1 MDASVTVR
9 AWLCRLPLKQPIP
22 VGTVRW
28 TVRPTVLISLTDRDG
43 HTSWGEAAP
52 LDGYGP
58 DTLSDVVTAIRV
70 GNWDADLPSLQCAL
84 GSARQA
90 TASPSGTLLTPAV
103 LDTTSDA
110 PLIKVKISGE
120 PQDEAS
126 RLLAL
131 LQGHATRRLRLDAN
145 QSITRDGARRLLD
158 LIGPS
163 VDRIDFFEEPFPG
176 CFDADHRADF
186 PVPLAIDESLAGE
199 NWRHADVCVLK
210 PSLMGNPHTTL
221 QRAQAMKAAGRR
233 VVVSSA
239 FESRVGMLMLVHLAD
254 QLGDAAPGLSTYTWL
269 ADDVGGLD
277 PLLSGPVIDPASLP
291 LMPAPLADPSTA
303 RFPVEVIR

>member
-22 VGTVRW
+22 VGAARW
-28 TVRPTVLISLTDRDG
+28 MDRPTVLISLTDRDG
-43 HTSWGEAAP
+43 HTGWGEAAP

-58 DTLSDVVTAIRV
+58 DTLSDVVTAIRD
-70 GNWDADLPSLQCAL
+70 GNWDAALPSLQCAL
-84 GSARQA
+84 GTARQA
-90 TASPSGTLLTPAV
+90 TASPSGMLLTPAV
-103 LDTTSDA
+103 LDPTSEA

-131 LQGHATRRLRLDAN
+131 LQDHPTRRLRLDAN
-145 QSITRDGARRLLD
+145 RSLTRDGARRLLD
-158 LIGPS
+158 MIGPL

-176 CFDADHRADF
+176 CFETDHRTDF
-186 PVPLAIDESLAGE
+186 PVSLAIDESLDGE

-210 PSLMGNPHTTL
+210 PSLMGDPRTTFRL
-221 QRAQAMKAAGRR
+221 ARAMQTDGRR

-277 PLLSGPVIDPASLP
+277 PLLSGPLLDPASLP
-291 LMPAPLADPSTA
+291 ALPAPLADPSSA
-303 RFPVEVIR
+303 RFPVEVIQ